1 MGLAHPEE
9 NAGFPKGHSRD
20 LPRLNS
26 HLNLEPSRIP
36 ARVGRDE
43 QTVGRDEQTVGRDER
58 AVGRDERAMHSSDD
72 HEFDNLL
79 RTHSICTHS
88 IWIQGRFNTLRYP
101 GRTHSGSSGLTN
113 RRISGLFLLDLI
125 SGPSS
130 SGPSSSGP
138 SSSGPSSSGLTGITA
153 RCRQLQDSRPYL

>member
-9 NAGFPKGHSRD
+9 NAGFPKGHPRD

-36 ARVGRDE
+36 AR
-43 QTVGRDEQTVGRDER
+43 VGRDEQTVGRDER

-138 SSSGPSSSGLTGITA
+138 SSSGLTGITA